1 MMVTFFLAL
10 LASSAMLTAIMA
22 QQPQE
27 LKVNITILH
36 SATAEGAVCLDG
48 SPPAYHLDQG
58 YGSGLLSWIIV
69 VDGGGWCSSIS
80 DCQHRSN
87 SGLGSS
93 TNTLPPQ
100 VTFSGILHDDS
111 RINPDFY
118 NWNRVRVRYC
128 DGSSFTGDVEDVD
141 PDTKLYYRGARIFR
155 AIMNDLSRKGMQ
167 TAENAILTGTSAGG
181 LATILNCDKFKSLLP
196 DDARVKCVADAAFF
210 INAKAISGTLDIQ
223 DEYRRV
229 VTLHGSA
236 KNLPLSC
243 TSIMEPS
250 LCFFPRNVVPY
261 VQTPFFIINSH
272 YDSWLVTFWSL
283 NSEYLDPQHIWKHCK
298 SHISNCTFIQ
308 RMIIQGYGVE
318 FLKAFLGLTPSFTR
332 GYFITSCYSH
342 GEIVWTSYWFSPTSP
357 RVLNKTIAEAVA
369 DWYFDRAGFHQ
380 YIHPYPCAR
389 DCALSTS

>member
-250 LCFFPRNVVPY
+250 L
-261 VQTPFFIINSH
+261 
-272 YDSWLVTFWSL
+272 
-283 NSEYLDPQHIWKHCK
+283 HIWKHCK